1 MIKAINTVKELY
13 PEADLAMRI
22 GINSGSVLCG
32 VLGLRKWQFDVWS
45 TDVTIANHLESGG
58 IPGQIH
64 VSQATLDA
72 LSDKYEYKE
81 GEGGGRDTYLADNN
95 ITTYLIEGRV
105 EVTSEDPVVAQDRQ
119 ESTQSPLSTRS
130 SNSTVLTT
138 ANLPR
143 IMISSSEND
152 SGGNSW
158 TPEIPFESLTEAGA
172 EMERKASLEEELD
185 NLMDISIEIASNKRM
200 KRDFIHPFKL
210 TFRDKDIE
218 RKYSQQNDYMYKSS
232 VFCIVGVWI
241 FVTLSELAQIPIHL
255 AWISR
260 LQSENPSSTSLS
272 LPVSF
277 GLSFTLASTLLFLF
291 ILTFVFLLL
300 IAESSKSMP
309 SNLRQISH
317 KFLHSRNMRKLV
329 IGFTVFVMSLSCL
342 VASFDVLLIPG
353 CPPSPQPIAQLRSS
367 SSVHLFNAYRSYS
380 LQYLI
385 HIWIV
390 SILSLSAFIKLYYL
404 YKAILLLFMFT
415 TFAIIIIIYISV
427 CDDDNVN
434 NIYSIFYLLLFTLH
448 VLYHGRQVEIASSL
462 DFLWKQQARKELEEM
477 SEMRRHTNQLLQNL
491 LPLHVAKFFLA
502 EERISEDLF
511 AEARANAG
519 VLFASIPN
527 FTEFYSEDVNEGV
540 ECIRLLNE
548 IIVDFDELLDDEKF
562 RNVEKIKTIG
572 STYMAASGISPIGDA
587 EDEFTHLC
595 DLIDFAAEMNFKL
608 DDINKHSFNEFQ
620 LRIGIAVG
628 ALVCGVIG
636 ATKPVFDIWGDT
648 VNEAS
653 RMDSTGLLGCIQA
666 SHKTAMILSERG
678 YAVKERG
685 VIKVKGK
692 GLMRTYFV
700 LGRKISRGRYGKG
713 GSGAANTSLAE
724 VVYGMVRARRR
735 RTFKREREDATE
747 KATENG
753 EALGSNLAVD
763 VGPSKISRQNPIRRS
778 LRRLGTLRSG
788 SRSPMVEVTL
798 ESPTPP
804 C

>member
-1 MIKAINTVKELY
+1 VYEKE
-13 PEADLAMRI
+13 A
-22 GINSGSVLCG
+22 
-32 VLGLRKWQFDVWS
+32 
-45 TDVTIANHLESGG
+45 
-58 IPGQIH
+58 
-64 VSQATLDA
+64 A
-72 LSDKYEYKE
+72 LSS
-81 GEGGGRDTYLADNN
+81 L
-95 ITTYLIEGRV
+95 
-105 EVTSEDPVVAQDRQ
+105 SPV
-119 ESTQSPLSTRS
+119 STRS
-130 SNSTVLTT
+130 SSSAVLTT

-143 IMISSSEND
+143 IMISTSEVEPAPGDQGTNQ
-152 SGGNSW
+152 W
-158 TPEIPFESLTEAGA
+158 TPEIPFESLGAGGGEVA
-172 EMERKASLEEELD
+172 ERKASLEEELD

-210 TFRDKDIE
+210 TFRDKDME

-241 FVTLSELAQIPIHL
+241 CVTLSEIAQVPVHV
-255 AWISR
+255 AWVAELR
-260 LQSENPSSTSLS
+260 PAANSTDA
-272 LPVSF
+272 PAAVRF
-277 GLSFTLASTLLFLF
+277 GLTMTLASTIFFLL

-300 IAESSKSMP
+300 IAESSKAMP
-309 SNLRQISH
+309 TNLRQVSH
-317 KFLHSRNMRKLV
+317 KFLHSRTMRKLV
-329 IGFTVFVMSLSCL
+329 IGFTVFMMSLSCL
-342 VASFDVLLIPG
+342 TSSFDIFHIPSS
-353 CPPSPQPIAQLRSS
+353 PSSPSTRDTRSLQS
-367 SSVHLFNAYRSYS
+367 SDYRTYS
-380 LQYLI
+380 FQYLI

-390 SILSLSAFIKLYYL
+390 SILSLSAFIRLYYL

-415 TFAIIIIIYISV
+415 MFAVIIIIYINV

-502 EERISEDLF
+502 SERISEDLF
-511 AEARANAG
+511 AEARSNAG

-572 STYMAASGISPIGDA
+572 STYMAASGITPLDDS
-587 EDEFTHLC
+587 EDQFSHLC
-595 DLIDFAAEMNFKL
+595 DLIDFAAEMNYKL
-608 DDINKHSFNEFQ
+608 EDINKHSFNQFQ

-653 RMDSTGLLGCIQA
+653 RMDSTGVLGTIQA
-666 SHKTAMILSERG
+666 SHKTSMILSERG

-713 GSGAANTSLAE
+713 SGAANNSLAE

-735 RTFKREREDATE
+735 RTFKREREETVE
-747 KATENG
+747 KEPPSPSM
-753 EALGSNLAVD
+753 GSSLAVD
-763 VGPSKISRQNPIRRS
+763 VGPPRVSRTNPIRRS
-778 LRRLGTLRSG
+778 LRRLGTLRSA
-788 SRSPMVEVTL
+788 SRSPMVEVSL
-798 ESPTPP
+798 EAPSV
-804 C
+804 